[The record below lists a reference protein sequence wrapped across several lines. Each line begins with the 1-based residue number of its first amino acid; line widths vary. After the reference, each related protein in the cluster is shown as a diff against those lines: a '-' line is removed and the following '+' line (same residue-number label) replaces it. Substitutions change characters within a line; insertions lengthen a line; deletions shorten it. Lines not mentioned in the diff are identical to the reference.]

1 MARTARTVAVDVPH
15 HVTQRG
21 NNQQTLFFDDEDRR
35 FYLCLLENYI
45 RKFNV
50 DMLGFSLMTNHVHL
64 VLLPPE
70 ANALA
75 KALGKVHS
83 RYSQH
88 NNLKQGRSGHLW
100 QNRFFSC
107 PLEPPDLW
115 SALCY
120 IERNPVRARMVKQAW
135 DYPWSSAR
143 AHVTGHDPSGLLSM
157 DLWQAAFTPAEWRKM
172 LETPEE
178 PGMLTD
184 ITNATRHGRY

>member
-1 MARTARTVAVDVPH
+1 MPRIARTVAVDVAH

-21 NNQQTLFFDDEDRR
+21 NNRQTVFFDDEDRR
-35 FYLCLLENYI
+35 FYLSLLENYI
-45 RKFNV
+45 SKYYI

-64 VLLPPE
+64 VLIPPE

-75 KALGKVHS
+75 NALGKVHS

-88 NNLKQGRSGHLW
+88 INLKQGRSGHLW

-107 PLEPPDLW
+107 PLEPPHLW
-115 SALCY
+115 CALCY
-120 IERNPVRARMVKQAW
+120 VERNPVRAQMVKQAW

-143 AHVTGHDPSGLLSM
+143 AHVTGRDESGLLEM
-157 DLWQAAFTPAEWRKM
+157 DLWRAAFTPAEWRKI

-178 PGMLTD
+178 PTILTG
-184 ITNATRHGRY
+184 IRNATRHGRY

>member
-1 MARTARTVAVDVPH
+1 MPRIARTVAVDVAH

-21 NNQQTLFFDDEDRR
+21 NNRQTIFFGDEDRR
-35 FYLCLLENYI
+35 FYLCLLEHYI

-64 VLLPPE
+64 ILIPPE
-70 ANALA
+70 TNALA
-75 KALGKVHS
+75 NALGKVQS
-83 RYSQH
+83 RYSQYI
-88 NNLKQGRSGHLW
+88 NFRQGRSGHLW

-107 PLEPPDLW
+107 PLEPPHLW
-115 SALCY
+115 CALCY
-120 IERNPVRARMVKQAW
+120 IERNPVRAQMVKQAW

-143 AHVTGHDPSGLLSM
+143 AHVTGQDQSGLLKM

-178 PGMLTD
+178 PMMLTG
-184 ITNATRHGRY
+184 IRNATRHRRY

>member
-1 MARTARTVAVDVPH
+1 MSVLVGKGDQMARTARTVAVDVPH

-100 QNRFFSC
+100 QN
-107 PLEPPDLW
+107 
-115 SALCY
+115 
-120 IERNPVRARMVKQAW
+120 
-135 DYPWSSAR
+135 
-143 AHVTGHDPSGLLSM
+143 
-157 DLWQAAFTPAEWRKM
+157 
-172 LETPEE
+172 
-178 PGMLTD
+178 
-184 ITNATRHGRY
+184 